1 MYDMTHFINDL
12 WNITFL
18 DSKNLSIM
26 PPKIKDRYRLSEC
39 AKNENVYKG
48 LIEAAT
54 IIINNNKENI
64 IYTEED
70 LEYLFTE
77 RSLNDFMDK
86 YNIWINSEEK
96 N

>member
-18 DSKNLSIM
+18 DGKNLSIM
-26 PPKIKDRYRLSEC
+26 PPKIKDRYRLAEC

-48 LIEAAT
+48 LIEAVT
-54 IIINNNKENI
+54 IIINNNKEKI
-64 IYTEED
+64 IYTEAD
-70 LEYLFTE
+70 LEELFTE

-86 YNIWINSEEK
+86 YNTWIDSEEK